1 MDLSSALRFPLIVGE
16 NDGAPAG
23 DHAATERTK
32 ARGQGGR
39 EGRLANGYSRTR
51 TASVMAAYA
60 VFHRPPLPAHAV
72 RDVLWDDYEAQQLGS
87 IGLREVRKHP
97 AQVAKGR

>member
-1 MDLSSALRFPLIVGE
+1 MGLSGTLRFALIVGE
-16 NDGAPAG
+16 GDGASAG
-23 DHAATERTK
+23 KHAATEWSQ

-72 RDVLWDDYEAQQLGS
+72 RDVLWDDYEAQQLG
-87 IGLREVRKHP
+87 
-97 AQVAKGR
+97 